1 MILSRVNDYLRHRGR
16 ASISDMAL
24 GLNTTQD
31 ALREMLAI
39 LERKGRVRRLPS
51 GTPCGGDCCK
61 CAPTSIELY
70 EATEPAAKAAKLVS
84 RAATADFR
92 CGQAQRDQT

>member
-24 GLNTTQD
+24 GLGTTQD

-51 GTPCGGDCCK
+51 GTTCSGGCSK
-61 CAPTSIELY
+61 CD
-70 EATEPAAKAAKLVS
+70 PARVEIFEWTGPAMPEVAYHH
-84 RAATADFR
+84 D
-92 CGQAQRDQT
+92 